1 MQIKLNSPLD
11 MHLHIRQDEML
22 ENVARYTSKDY
33 SGAIIMPNLQPPVTN
48 KELVLKYRSEIKKAI
63 KDDAFEPLMTV
74 FYGKDFDVDALEDIK
89 EHITAVKYYPQG
101 ATTNSDGGLAFI
113 DIEAMRPVLEKLE
126 EYGIPLLFHGETNGF
141 VMDREYEFHNVW
153 ESLAKA
159 FPKLKIMM
167 EHISDRRTLELLD
180 KYDNLYA
187 TVTVHHLLFTLD
199 DVIGGMLEP
208 HMFCKPVIKTP
219 ADRDAIQ
226 AAVLSG
232 HPKIMFGSDSAPH
245 PKENKEKNGGSAGIF
260 TAPMALSL
268 LADFFEKHDKIDLMQ
283 AFVSDNAKRIYELN
297 NIPNKEVILE
307 KSSWEVPA
315 QYANVVPILAGQT
328 LNWKVVS

>member
-315 QYANVVPILAGQT
+315 QYANVVPILASQT